1 MSLNKAVEYGKEHR
15 KPYRGA
21 KAFDSFCRNHGECA
35 YCTGNRLYQLRKN
48 EEKCKLEMSNGFR
61 NAVRKD
67 PASASTRQ
75 DAKTNPKMRFL
86 E

>member
-48 EEKCKLEMSNGFR
+48 EENANWKCKNWWNLLKLASRNGER
-61 NAVRKD
+61 Y
-67 PASASTRQ
+67 
-75 DAKTNPKMRFL
+75 
-86 E
+86 